1 MVIGRLQT
9 AVLAHPTVACWC
21 DSRGLEHAGAELTV
35 DLLKSVMHFLT
46 SSQTSSLTS
55 GCDVRSLLCGGGKLQ
70 DVHATSLLCGTLTYF
85 MYHSI
90 FYYYYSM
97 YQNCVCMAIVLLVI

>member
-1 MVIGRLQT
+1 MVISRLQT
-9 AVLAHPTVACWC
+9 AVLAYPTVACWC

-70 DVHATSLLCGTLTYF
+70 DVHATYLLCGILRSTYRRHV
-85 MYHSI
+85 MLP
-90 FYYYYSM
+90 
-97 YQNCVCMAIVLLVI
+97 LLFTHDCFIEG